1 MQTLPKA
8 LKIGLTGS
16 IASGKS
22 TALNVFKQRG
32 FAIFSADECVSSMYH
47 DPSFIN
53 TVKQSYPQVIS
64 LESID
69 KSLLVKALSDPVFY
83 EGYIHLIHDHVLRN
97 MLAFQNDHE
106 SQTTVCEIPLL
117 FEAGWETYFDQVW
130 CIVINDELSFK
141 RALER
146 GMSASTYHFLK
157 EKQWSIEE
165 KSAKSHV
172 LVHNE
177 GTKEMFIK
185 TLKEKIKEHLI

>member
-1 MQTLPKA
+1 MQKVSKA

-22 TALNVFKQRG
+22 TALSVFKQHG
-32 FAIFSADECVSSMYH
+32 FEIFSADECVSSMYH
-47 DPSFIN
+47 DPQFVNS
-53 TVKQSYPQVIS
+53 VKQSYPEVINQD
-64 LESID
+64 LID

-83 EGYIHLIHDHVLRN
+83 EGYIHLVHDHVLKN
-97 MLAFQNDHE
+97 MIEFQSNHE
-106 SQTTVCEIPLL
+106 SQPIVCEIPLL
-117 FEAGWETYFDQVW
+117 FEAGWEHYFDQVW
-130 CIVINDELSFK
+130 CIVISDELSFK

-157 EKQWSIEE
+157 KKQWSVEE

-177 GTKEMFIK
+177 STKEEFVRR
-185 TLKEKIKEHLI
+185 LRQKIKEHLL

>member
-22 TALNVFKQRG
+22 TALTVFKQRG
-32 FAIFSADECVSSMYH
+32 FATFSADECVSAMYH
-47 DPSFIN
+47 DALFVN
-53 TVKQSYPQVIS
+53 TVKKAYPHVIS
-64 LESID
+64 LDTID

-83 EGYIHLIHDHVLRN
+83 EGYIHLVHDHVLKN
-97 MLAFQNDHE
+97 MIEFQMNHE
-106 SQTTVCEIPLL
+106 TQSTVCEIPLL
-117 FEAGWETYFDQVW
+117 FEAGWENYFDQVW

-177 GTKEMFIK
+177 STKEVFIK
-185 TLKEKIKEHLI
+185 TLRAKIKEHLL

>member
-1 MQTLPKA
+1 MQTVSKA
-8 LKIGLTGS
+8 IKIGLTGS

-22 TALNVFKQRG
+22 TALSVFKQRG
-32 FAIFSADECVSSMYH
+32 FAIFSADDCVSSMYH
-47 DPSFIN
+47 DALFVN
-53 TVKQSYPQVIS
+53 TVKQSYPHVVT
-64 LESID
+64 LDSID

-83 EGYIHLIHDHVLRN
+83 EGYIHLVHDHVLKN
-97 MLAFQNDHE
+97 MIAFQNKHE
-106 SQTTVCEIPLL
+106 SQPNVCEIPLL
-117 FEAGWETYFDQVW
+117 FEAGWERYFDQVW

-177 GTKEMFIK
+177 STKEVFIK
-185 TLKEKIKEHLI
+185 TLRQKIKEHLL